1 MADATFTI
9 PLKGIYESTVRLIV
23 DARAD
28 FVIVACASLKEI
40 LPHRVG
46 AQFGNRS
53 KWLREASSF
62 GFGEWRHEARGA

>member
-1 MADATFTI
+1 MAGATFTI

-46 AQFGNRS
+46 AQFGNRA
-53 KWLREASSF
+53 KWIA
-62 GFGEWRHEARGA
+62 